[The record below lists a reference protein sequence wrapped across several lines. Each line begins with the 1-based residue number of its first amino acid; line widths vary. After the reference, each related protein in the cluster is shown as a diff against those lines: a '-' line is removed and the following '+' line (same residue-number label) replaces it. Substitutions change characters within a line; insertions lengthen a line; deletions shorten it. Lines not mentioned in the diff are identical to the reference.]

1 MSSQPTSPT
10 PRDLLRIASE
20 WSLAETPPDSPTT
33 TSVLSPQSIPP
44 PTSTLRQRGRVI
56 LPPPPLILP
65 TSVPTPPRTIK
76 SSQQQQ
82 QQQQTDDVE
91 GTIFIRDTS
100 TTMRLWSMVGGRRRW
115 KARYARLSSA
125 EGTIRFWSNLE
136 CMKNGDDVVEE
147 TIKLASHYRLSSLK
161 IDTNPATDVEG
172 GIGSGGRIFYRSLI
186 EPADLLQISS
196 SSENSDGAAVY
207 NGGGARIWRWGV
219 IEAQDLGVWSAGLRA
234 ALSLVT
240 SREIVAR
247 ANADAVAS
255 AEGLNAARLLRDA
268 VGGGA
273 GGSSSLGIFCGAD
286 SGGASTSGD
295 PSLTVSLDDGTLLP
309 NCALTTSALRTDAS
323 AADVCCSIALY
334 LTLRADA
341 DYSLFLA
348 LPPAPAPMPPGLWPP
363 SSLIGLSE
371 YTRASLAVCVPDA
384 MSVESLVRAARA
396 SGATVIF
403 RRRFTNLCGDDSQE
417 GEGGGNG
424 FDDPLSA
431 PLMSPKTFESATA
444 RTSADPTQSSVEDTD
459 STAWSPRVL
468 SSRANPVG
476 GSAAVAAALAPSG
489 LGIGD
494 TTTWL
499 AAPPSVRRT
508 SVAWNSL
515 QPNANADSE
524 IAAAIGAAAA
534 AHRLAFLT
542 ARSDIVAGRLAITL
556 QEALGAAGLMLVA
569 EYGRVNSSSSSS
581 SSSSTGITYSTS
593 STSRRNITPLI
604 RGSTAGLPLPAHWY
618 RARLWNLLSPQAVG
632 QAEAVEKATSAPA
645 TRAAHAARVLDALAE
660 RLRIAHSSTS
670 TSYDPFGATRA
681 LVSFAMAQPGFG
693 SQFFVALCVRQ
704 AVSDQSDGHHSPSAS
719 RTPPWATL
727 SPHGGKCEPIPV
739 LVAVGASGILMRP
752 SPPMS
757 PDTFEATASSPR
769 TMPARKALA
778 TALAALNNGVAV
790 SEYSTSA
797 TTTLPSSHSTAS
809 TAASAWLRASIPSI
823 EVWGHKRTQ
832 PAFTFRAREWGG
844 LAEVELSSSGHMEL
858 AAAMQGVVFRLMAAR
873 EGQIAR
879 RSRQVGGGGG
889 AQALSKEIGAVMD
902 RARARAATLNAP
914 VEDWVEV
921 GDPATGGLLLWNSS
935 THDTVFSAG
944 PWAP

>member
-1 MSSQPTSPT
+1 
-10 PRDLLRIASE
+10 LRIASD
-20 WSLAETPPDSPTT
+20 WSLAETPPDSP
-33 TSVLSPQSIPP
+33 SVLSPQSIPP

-56 LPPPPLILP
+56 LPPPPLVLP
-65 TSVPTPPRTIK
+65 TALPTPPRVVK
-76 SSQQQQ
+76 SSQL
-82 QQQQTDDVE
+82 QQTDDVE
-91 GTIFIRDTS
+91 GTVFIRDTS

-115 KARYARLSSA
+115 KTRYARLSSA
-125 EGTIRFWSNLE
+125 GGTISFWSNLE
-136 CMKNGDDVVEE
+136 SMKNGDDVVEE
-147 TIKLASHYRLSSLK
+147 TIKLASHYRLSPLK
-161 IDTNPATDVEG
+161 IDTNPATDAEG
-172 GIGSGGRIFYRSLI
+172 GIGSDGRIFYRSLI
-186 EPADLLQISS
+186 EPADLLQIST

-207 NGGGARIWRWGV
+207 NGGGTRIWRWGV

-240 SREIVAR
+240 SRDVVAR
-247 ANADAVAS
+247 ANADTVAA

-268 VGGGA
+268 VAVGGGGGGGGG
-273 GGSSSLGIFCGAD
+273 GGSSSGIDLFCGAE
-286 SGGASTSGD
+286 GGASASGD
-295 PSLTVSLDDGTLLP
+295 PRNLTVSLDDGTLLP
-309 NCALTTSALRTDAS
+309 IRALTTSSLRTDAS

-348 LPPAPAPMPPGLWPP
+348 LPPAPAPMPPGQWQP
-363 SSLIGLSE
+363 SSLVGLSE

-403 RRRFTNLCGDDSQE
+403 RRRFTNLSGDDQERE
-417 GEGGGNG
+417 GEEGNG
-424 FDDPLSA
+424 NDDPLSA
-431 PLMSPKTFESATA
+431 PLMSPKTFECATA
-444 RTSADPTQSSVEDTD
+444 RTSADPTQSSVEDTND
-459 STAWSPRVL
+459 SALWSPRN
-468 SSRANPVG
+468 SSRANHVG
-476 GSAAVAAALAPSG
+476 GSAALAEASTPRG
-489 LGIGD
+489 LCIGD

-499 AAPPSVRRT
+499 AAPQSVRRA

-524 IAAAIGAAAA
+524 IAAATGAAAA

-542 ARSDIVAGRLAITL
+542 ARSDLVAGRLAITL
-556 QEALGAAGLMLVA
+556 QEALGVAGLMLVA
-569 EYGRVNSSSSSS
+569 EYGRVQSSSSSS
-581 SSSSTGITYSTS
+581 AGITSFTS
-593 STSRRNITPLI
+593 STSRRNVAPLV
-604 RGSTAGLPLPAHWY
+604 RGAGPQLPASWY
-618 RARLWNLLSPQAVG
+618 RARLWSLLSPQAVG
-632 QAEAVEKATSAPA
+632 QAEAAEKATSAPA
-645 TRAAHAARVLDALAE
+645 TRAAHASRVLDALAE
-660 RLRIAHSSTS
+660 RLRIAHSATS
-670 TSYDPFGATRA
+670 TVYDSFGATRA
-681 LVSFAMAQPGFG
+681 LVSFAMAQPAFG

-727 SPHGGKCEPIPV
+727 TPRGGKSEPIPV

-778 TALAALNNGVAV
+778 TALAALNYGRE
-790 SEYSTSA
+790 SSSTS
-797 TTTLPSSHSTAS
+797 TTTLPPHSTAS

-823 EVWGHKRTQ
+823 EVWGHKRTE
-832 PAFTFRAREWGG
+832 PAFTFRVREWGG
-844 LAEVELSSSGHMEL
+844 LAEVELSSSGHMEI
-858 AAAMQGVVFRLMAAR
+858 AAAMQGVVFRLMATR

-902 RARARAATLNAP
+902 RARARAASLSNAP
-914 VEDWVEV
+914 SESWVEV

-935 THDTVFSAG
+935 THDTIFSAG
-944 PWAP
+944 PWEAT